1 MTAARSAKFRLYR
14 WRKASTPPP
23 APPALR
29 QNCRSSKSPAPARTA
44 RRHHRFGH
52 DPFRKPENR
61 SSPGQ
66 ALSESCPKNTAL
78 SRPRGF
84 MPSEKLA
91 APSAGRPLSPGAV
104 ALMLM
109 LCLSWGFNQIA
120 VKLVLPDVP
129 PMLQALT
136 RSVGALPVLL
146 IIGWLRGA
154 KFFERDGTLWAGL
167 SAGIL
172 FGIEFVLIYRGLLLT
187 SASRAVVFLYTAPV
201 FVALGSYLFLG
212 ERRRASQ
219 WGGLGV
225 SLAGGALAMGVPQ
238 ANVDA
243 NVLLGDLLIV
253 AGGALWAATTLLVK
267 ATALLR
273 APPENALGYEV
284 ALSIPIL
291 GVAAWISGETITRP
305 PGPLALS
312 LMAYQAI
319 WVVGLTFLLWFTL
332 VKTYS
337 ASKLSAFTFIT
348 PLFGVVASYFIM
360 HDTLTPVFGA
370 AALLVIA
377 GLYLVNR
384 PNTSGPKVVPDPNV
398 PA

>member
-1 MTAARSAKFRLYR
+1 M
-14 WRKASTPPP
+14 
-23 APPALR
+23 
-29 QNCRSSKSPAPARTA
+29 SSDQVT
-44 RRHHRFGH
+44 
-52 DPFRKPENR
+52 
-61 SSPGQ
+61 
-66 ALSESCPKNTAL
+66 
-78 SRPRGF
+78 
-84 MPSEKLA
+84 
-91 APSAGRPLSPGAV
+91 PSAGRPLSPGAV

-129 PMLQALT
+129 PMLQALS

-146 IIGWLRGA
+146 IIGWLRGV
-154 KFFERDGTLWAGL
+154 KFFERDGTLWPGV
-167 SAGIL
+167 SAGVI

-187 SASRAVVFLYTAPV
+187 SASRAAVFLYTAPF

-212 ERRRASQ
+212 ERLRPSQ
-219 WGGLGV
+219 WGGLALCFAGV
-225 SLAGGALAMGVPQ
+225 ALAIGVPQ
-238 ANVDA
+238 AEVDA

-253 AGGALWAATTLLVK
+253 GGGALWAATTLIVK
-267 ATALLR
+267 ATPLLR
-273 APPENALGYEV
+273 APPEKALGYQV

-291 GVAAWISGETITRP
+291 ALAAWISGETLTRV

-312 LMAYQAI
+312 LMAYQAF
-319 WVVGLTFLLWFTL
+319 WVVGTTFLLWFTL

-384 PNTSGPKVVPDPNV
+384 PDASGPKLVPD
-398 PA
+398 

>member
-1 MTAARSAKFRLYR
+1 M
-14 WRKASTPPP
+14 
-23 APPALR
+23 
-29 QNCRSSKSPAPARTA
+29 SSNPVIS
-44 RRHHRFGH
+44 
-52 DPFRKPENR
+52 
-61 SSPGQ
+61 
-66 ALSESCPKNTAL
+66 
-78 SRPRGF
+78 
-84 MPSEKLA
+84 
-91 APSAGRPLSPGAV
+91 SAGRALTPGAV

-109 LCLSWGFNQIA
+109 LCLSWGFNQIV
-120 VKLVLPDVP
+120 VKLVLADVP

-136 RSVGALPVLL
+136 RSIGALPVLL
-146 IIGWLRGA
+146 AIGWFRGV
-154 KFFERDGTLWAGL
+154 KFFRRDGTLWPGVIAGV
-167 SAGIL
+167 I
-172 FGIEFVLIYRGLLLT
+172 FGVEFVLIYRGLFLT
-187 SASRAVVFLYTAPV
+187 SASRAAVFLYTAPF
-201 FVALGSYLFLG
+201 FVALGSYVFLG
-212 ERRRASQ
+212 ERQRASQ
-219 WGGLGV
+219 WSGLGL
-225 SLAGGALAMGVPQ
+225 SFAGVALAIGVPQ

-243 NVLLGDLLIV
+243 DVLLGDLMIV
-253 AGGALWAATTLLVK
+253 GGGALWAATTLIVK
-267 ATALLR
+267 ATPLLQ
-273 APPENALGYEV
+273 APPEKALGYQV

-291 GVAAWISGETITRP
+291 GVAAWISGETITRL

-384 PNTSGPKVVPDPNV
+384 PNPPVIDPLLKVTKT
-398 PA
+398 